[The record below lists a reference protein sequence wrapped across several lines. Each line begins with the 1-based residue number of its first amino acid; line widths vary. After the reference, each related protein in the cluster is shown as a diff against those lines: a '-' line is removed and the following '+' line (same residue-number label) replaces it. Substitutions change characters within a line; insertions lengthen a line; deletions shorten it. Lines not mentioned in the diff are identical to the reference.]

1 MAEADKPLDL
11 SGFDRIIGDTFL
23 RRRWQKIG
31 RVAASREADPA
42 ARFQSLVELCRHHA
56 CVRASDLAYRWLR
69 DGEVEDGSL
78 TFSELDLK
86 ARTIAAQLQASGP
99 SGGRALLLYGSGL
112 DFISAFVGCLYG
124 GVTPVPVSAPRRNQG
139 LSKLRRI
146 ALDSQATVVLTTE
159 TLLEDAHIRCRED
172 SVLGTL
178 RCFSTDSLPSALAE
192 RWQEPDV
199 SGETLALLQYTS
211 GSTGSPKGVAATHG
225 NLLENQSMISEAF
238 GHSDE
243 TVFVGWL
250 PLHHDMGLIGNVLQ
264 PLYLGIPCTL
274 MAPEAFA
281 QKPVRWLR
289 AISRYGG
296 TTSGAPNFAYELC
309 VKRVPEERREGLD
322 LSSWRVAYNGAEPI
336 RPETMERFVQAFR
349 HYGFRE
355 EAFYPCYGLAE
366 ATLFVTGGLSDAPP
380 VTSTFDGMALN
391 RRRVAEAG
399 DDPSGCRRLVGCG
412 RPWKGLKVIAVNPA
426 TSVACEPDEIG
437 EIWISGKSV
446 AQGYE
451 NQPELS
457 EATFHAHLADTG
469 EGPFL
474 RTGDLGFVR
483 DGQLFVT
490 GRLKDLI
497 IIRGRNHYPQDIE
510 WTVGLSHPFLR
521 PGCGAA
527 VALEANGED
536 NRLVV
541 IQEIDRKGAAALA
554 NEGPQAADAL
564 SLAVRAA
571 VVRQHGLRV
580 HDLVLIHP
588 GTLPKTSSG
597 KVRRRASCEQYLN
610 GTLPMVYPEIQ
621 STAVVD
627 RQRAGARH
635 ASHRVQTPGDS

>member
-1 MAEADKPLDL
+1 VSQDADRAVQ
-11 SGFDRIIGDTFL
+11 FET
-23 RRRWQKIG
+23 
-31 RVAASREADPA
+31 
-42 ARFQSLVELCRHHA
+42 LVEVCRRHA
-56 CVRASDLAYRWLR
+56 CVRGRDLAYRWLK
-69 DGEVEDGSL
+69 DGEVEDETL

-86 ARTIAAQLQASGP
+86 ARTIAAHLQASGR
-99 SGGRALLLYGSGL
+99 SGDRALLLYASGL
-112 DFISAFVGCLYG
+112 EFISAFVGCLYG
-124 GVTPVPVSAPRRNQG
+124 GVIPVPVIAPRRNQG

-146 ALDSQATVVLTTE
+146 ALDSRATVVLTTK
-159 TLLEDAHIRCRED
+159 TLPGDAHIRCRED
-172 SVLGTL
+172 SALRGLHWCLSDTL
-178 RCFSTDSLPSALAE
+178 SPALAE
-192 RWQEPDV
+192 RWREPDV

-211 GSTGSPKGVAATHG
+211 GSTGSPKGVAVTHD
-225 NLLENQSMISEAF
+225 NLLRNQRMIAKGF

-274 MAPEAFA
+274 MAAEDFA

-309 VKRVPEERREGLD
+309 VKRVPEEQREGLD
-322 LSSWRVAYNGAEPI
+322 LSRWKVAYNGAEPI
-336 RPETMERFVQAFR
+336 RPGTMERFVQAFQG
-349 HYGFRE
+349 YGFRE

-380 VTSTFDGMALN
+380 VTSAFDGTALEE
-391 RRRVAEAG
+391 RRVLKAG
-399 DDPSGCRRLVGCG
+399 DDSSDCRRLVGCG
-412 RPWKGLKVIAVNPA
+412 RPWNGLKVIAVNPV
-426 TSVACEPDEIG
+426 TSIACGPEEIG

-451 NQPELS
+451 SQPEVS
-457 EATFHAHLADTG
+457 EATFQAHLADTG

-483 DGQLFVT
+483 DGELFVT

-510 WTVGLSHPFLR
+510 WTVGLSHAFLR

-527 VALEANGED
+527 VAVEDTGED
-536 NRLVV
+536 DRLVV
-541 IQEIDRKGAAALA
+541 IQEIGRKGAADLTS
-554 NEGPQAADAL
+554 GGQQAAEAL
-564 SLAVRAA
+564 LMAVRTA

-580 HDLVLIHP
+580 HDLVLIQP

-597 KVRRRASCEQYLN
+597 KVRRMAACERYLN
-610 GTLPMVYPEIQ
+610 GTLPLVYPEM
-621 STAVVD
+621 T
-627 RQRAGARH
+627 GAI
-635 ASHRVQTPGDS
+635 

>member
-1 MAEADKPLDL
+1 MRLWLASAEADKCLDL
-11 SGFDRIIGDTFL
+11 RGFDHIIRDTFY
-23 RRRWQKIG
+23 
-31 RVAASREADPA
+31 RVELVKTKRVGVSSEVDPA
-42 ARFQSLVELCRHHA
+42 ARFQTLVELCRHHA
-56 CVRASDLAYRWLR
+56 RVRGPELAYRWLR
-69 DGEVEDGSL
+69 DGEVEDGTL

-86 ARTIAAQLQASGP
+86 ARTIAAQLQASGL
-99 SGGRALLLYGSGL
+99 SGGRALLLYASGL
-112 DFISAFVGCLYG
+112 EFISAFVGCLYG
-124 GVTPVPVSAPRRNQG
+124 GAIPVPVSAPHRKQG

-146 ALDSQATVVLTTE
+146 ALDSRATVVLTTE
-159 TLLEDAHIRCRED
+159 ILPGDAHIRCPED
-172 SVLGTL
+172 AALSAL
-178 RCFSTDSLPSALAE
+178 RWISSDSLPPALAG
-192 RWQEPDV
+192 RWQEPDI
-199 SGETLALLQYTS
+199 SSETLALLQYTS
-211 GSTGSPKGVAATHG
+211 GSTGSPKGVAATHH
-225 NLLENQSMISEAF
+225 NLLQNQRMIAEGF

-322 LSSWRVAYNGAEPI
+322 LSRWKVAYNGAEPI
-336 RPETMERFVQAFR
+336 RPGTMERFVRAFR
-349 HYGFRE
+349 PYGFRE
-355 EAFYPCYGLAE
+355 DAFYPCYGLAE

-380 VTSTFDGMALN
+380 VTSAFDGTALEE
-391 RRRVAEAG
+391 RRVAKAG
-399 DDPSGCRRLVGCG
+399 DDSSDCRRLVGCG
-412 RPWKGLKVIAVNPA
+412 RPWNGLKVIAVNPA
-426 TSVACEPDEIG
+426 TSIACGPDEIG
-437 EIWISGKSV
+437 EIWISGRSV

-457 EATFHAHLADTG
+457 EATFHAHLADTA

-483 DGQLFVT
+483 EGELFVT

-527 VALEANGED
+527 VAVENSGED
-536 NRLVV
+536 DRLVV
-541 IQEIDRKGAAALA
+541 IQEIDRKGAADLA
-554 NEGPQAADAL
+554 NEGPQAAEAL
-564 SLAVRAA
+564 SMAVRSA

-597 KVRRRASCEQYLN
+597 KVRRSASCERYLN
-610 GTLPMVYPEIQ
+610 GTLPLVYPEIE
-621 STAVVD
+621 SMTAVG
-627 RQRAGARH
+627 RTRGGGGGA
-635 ASHRVQTPGDS
+635 SG